1 MLSCLFFNLGRNAKQ
16 AGASRLSID
25 AWTAGH
31 LLVMDISDN
40 KPGLSDAQRGALFT
54 PFSSSNPARTGLG
67 LSICLDL
74 DIAMGGALKRSRTSP
89 EGSEFRL
96 QLPLQICFVDIPCR

>member
-1 MLSCLFFNLGRNAKQ
+1 
-16 AGASRLSID
+16 
-25 AWTAGH
+25 
-31 LLVMDISDN
+31 MDISGN
-40 KPGLSDAQRGALFT
+40 GPGLNDTQRGALFT

-74 DIAMGGALKRSRTSP
+74 AIAMGGALKLYRTSP

-96 QLPLQICFVDIPCR
+96 QLHS